1 MSNQSLPGVDG
12 TVNCRSCWAHK
23 HMRHTHTHSLVV
35 HILQQMLP
43 EG

>member
-23 HMRHTHTHSLVV
+23 HASHTHSLVV
-35 HILQQMLP
+35 HILQ
-43 EG
+43 